1 MYFGHYDHSKASEK
15 YRISMDES
23 GDLGIGTTSPSTKL
37 HISSAEDYPL
47 TIDSGTVNHGTT
59 GIQFNTD
66 GVGTQL
72 GYLYFSH
79 LDNESSGGDASFHTS
94 SNQPVTN
101 FIHHGGDFYVPDGD
115 VYARGNQLTSDSRYK
130 KDIQTLPSA
139 LKNILSLRGVSYYW
153 KDRSDNTEQIG
164 VIAQEVEKIY
174 PQLVHTNEDGYKS
187 VAYSNLVSPLIEA
200 VKELHALYQG
210 HADRIAALETQNAHQ
225 DERIAHQ
232 DELIV
237 QLEVR
242 LAALE
247 AAQ

>member
-1 MYFGHYDHSKASEK
+1 MKNANGSLFSITPYGNV
-15 YRISMDES
+15 
-23 GDLGIGTTSPSTKL
+23 
-37 HISSAEDYPL
+37 
-47 TIDSGTVNHGTT
+47 TIVGTVTAGGET
-59 GIQFNTD
+59 
-66 GVGTQL
+66 
-72 GYLYFSH
+72 
-79 LDNESSGGDASFHTS
+79 LD
-94 SNQPVTN
+94 
-101 FIHHGGDFYVPDGD
+101 
-115 VYARGNQLTSDSRYK
+115 SDIRYK

-153 KDRSDNTEQIG
+153 KDRNDNTQQIG

-187 VAYSNLVSPLIEA
+187 VAYANLVSPLIEA
-200 VKELHALYQG
+200 IKELHAFYQG
-210 HADRIAALETQNAHQ
+210 HADRIAVLETQNAHQ

-247 AAQ
+247 AMQ